1 MLKKILTIASLIII
15 IAAGFF
21 GYRYIKSQRIPDFNM
36 LKAIPLDASFI
47 IDSENFIDKMNTL
60 SKNNKIY
67 QELNQLKKV
76 THFNDDLTYLLKNY
90 HENKFLNE
98 LINDNRVILS
108 AHQSGKENIAFLFL
122 LKMNTLRD
130 KKIILQHVNKLL
142 SQKGEIKKREY
153 NNTLVYQI
161 QLQERALYFSFNHGV
176 LMFSPSSILLEAAL
190 RQSEVNES
198 ILSDKGFKTIQKTAG
213 RNVDANVYINLTH
226 FPEII
231 SYLLHDKYKSK
242 IANFT
247 HLGNWMEL
255 DVNFKDDAVLL
266 NGFTFSDQSFNNYLN
281 IFSQQEAVAHT
292 LNQVLPA
299 NTSVFISLGIS
310 DNAKYFKQ
318 YKNYLNEQN
327 KLTKYNEFIRHYQQK
342 FSINF
347 EEVIQNSLD
356 EEIALVITDNP
367 NQSARENS
375 LIIMRTKS
383 KSLVESEMQNILSKI
398 ARIENI
404 KKTDLI
410 FDARIDKETVYK
422 IFKLPVKGL
431 FKTLFGDIYAGF
443 ENPYF
448 TFIDNYMVVGNSQKS
463 LVNFIHS
470 NILHKTLKNDMKF
483 GQFTDYLS
491 SKSNFYFYTNL
502 SRSPEVVSEYLSPK
516 LKAGFKTNIDLIK
529 KFQAFAIQF
538 RNNNDMIFNNIYLKY
553 IPEIKDD
560 AITVWESR
568 LDTAMDFKPCLVT
581 NHYSQENEICVQDL
595 NHKIYLINKVGRILW
610 RMQLNEKINSEI
622 YQVDYYK
629 NGKLQLLFSTKNK
642 IHLID
647 RNGNYVERYPID
659 LRSPSTAG
667 IALFDYDKNLDY
679 RIIVPCENK
688 NVYLY
693 GLDGNLING
702 WKFQQT
708 DTHVNTPVQHF
719 RVKTRD
725 YILFADE
732 YRIYIL
738 NRRGQERIRVNH
750 QFTKSKNN
758 SFVLEPA
765 DNNTN
770 THFVTTDNTGMI
782 KMIDLNG
789 QVTEKRIK
797 TYSAEHFFDYQDIDA
812 DGYKDYIFADKNK
825 LEIFKKNGDKIFDY
839 TFKEHITYPPVYYYF
854 SYDDRKLGVV
864 TKSSGQIYLFN
875 SNGNIYKGF
884 PLKGSTSFSIGYLGG
899 SHNQFNLIVGSQ
911 YNFLYNYSVN

>member
-1 MLKKILTIASLIII
+1 MKLYTGNKNIKELMDDNRIII
-15 IAAGFF
+15 
-21 GYRYIKSQRIPDFNM
+21 
-36 LKAIPLDASFI
+36 
-47 IDSENFIDKMNTL
+47 
-60 SKNNKIY
+60 
-67 QELNQLKKV
+67 
-76 THFNDDLTYLLKNY
+76 
-90 HENKFLNE
+90 
-98 LINDNRVILS
+98 S
-108 AHQSGKENIAFLFL
+108 AHHSGKENIAFLFL
-122 LKMNTLRD
+122 MQMNSFRD
-130 KKIILQHVNKLL
+130 QKIIVQSIENLLKHQEKL
-142 SQKGEIKKREY
+142 KKREY
-153 NNTLVYQI
+153 NNTWIYQI
-161 QLQERALYFSFNHGV
+161 NTNNRELYFSFNHGI
-176 LMFSPSSILLEAAL
+176 LLLSPSAILLESAI

-198 ILSDKGFKTIQKTAG
+198 ILNDSGFNTVQETAG
-213 RNVDANVYINLTH
+213 KNVDANIYINLSQ

-231 SYLLHDKYKSK
+231 SYTLNEKYKSN

-247 HLGNWMEL
+247 HFGNWMEL
-255 DVNFKDDAVLL
+255 DVNLKDDAVLL
-266 NGFTFSDQSFNNYLN
+266 NGFTFSDQSLHNYLN
-281 IFSQQEAVAHT
+281 IFSTQEAVDHK

-310 DNAKYFKQ
+310 DNAKYFKH

-342 FSINF
+342 FSVNF
-347 EEVIQNSLD
+347 EEVIQNNLD

-367 NQSARENS
+367 NQSTIENS
-375 LIIMRTKS
+375 FIIMRTKS
-383 KSLVESEMQNILSKI
+383 KGIVESEMHNILSQI
-398 ARIENI
+398 ADIEKI

-422 IFKLPVKGL
+422 IYQLPVKEL
-431 FKTLFGDIYAGF
+431 FKTAFGDIYAGF
-443 ENPYF
+443 DNPYF
-448 TFIDNYMVVGNSQKS
+448 TFIDNFMVVGNSQKS

-483 GQFTDYLS
+483 SQFTDYLS

-502 SRSPEVVSEYLSPK
+502 SRSPEFVANF
-516 LKAGFKTNIDLIK
+516 LKNDLQSGLKDNIDLLR
-529 KFQAFAIQF
+529 KFQAFAVQF

-568 LDTAMDFKPCLVT
+568 LDTAINFKPCLVT
-581 NHYSQENEICVQDL
+581 NHYTRENEIFVQDL

-610 RMQLNEKINSEI
+610 RMQLNEKINSEL

-647 RNGNYVERYPID
+647 RNGNYVERYPIE
-659 LRSPSTAG
+659 LRSPATAG

-702 WKFQQT
+702 WEFQQT

-725 YILFADE
+725 YILLADK

-758 SFVLEPA
+758 SFILEPA
-765 DNNTN
+765 DHNTN
-770 THFVTTDNTGMI
+770 THFVTTDYTGMI
-782 KMIDLNG
+782 KMIGLNG

-797 TYSAEHFFDYQDIDA
+797 KYSTEHFFDYQDIDA

-825 LEIFKKNGDKIFDY
+825 LEVFKKNGDKIFDY
-839 TFKEHITYPPVYYYF
+839 TFNEEITYPPGYYYF

-875 SNGNIYKGF
+875 SDGNIYKGF
-884 PLKGSTSFSIGYLGG
+884 PLKGSTSFSIGYLGS